1 MTDSDWGAGWT
12 RSVVAHFDGTS
23 DADRDARGRLVLDD
37 DLLLVVNAWWEP
49 LGFTVPDVGTPRSW
63 RVEIDSARGYDTGTE
78 ARVAPGDKLTIC
90 PRSLMLLSS
99 PRNDP
104 APSAASPTS

>member
-1 MTDSDWGAGWT
+1 
-12 RSVVAHFDGTS
+12 
-23 DADRDARGRLVLDD
+23 VLDD